1 LTKWEPSEKLQQM
14 PYFALLYEVV
24 DDFVARRMPF
34 RGEHLR
40 LAGEAHARGEVVLA
54 GALAEPDDTALIIFR
69 GADKSTAEN
78 FARHDPY
85 VVNGLV
91 KKWTVRPWTVVV
103 GQAPEST
110 VPSSSGRL
118 Q

>member
-1 LTKWEPSEKLQQM
+1 M
-14 PYFALLYEVV
+14 PYFALFYDVV
-24 DDFVARRMPF
+24 DDFVARRVPF
-34 RGEHLR
+34 RAEHLR
-40 LAGEAHARGEVVLA
+40 LAGEAHNRGDIVLA
-54 GALAEPDDTALIIFR
+54 GALAEPADTALIIFR
-69 GADKSTAEN
+69 CADKSVAEH

-103 GQAPEST
+103 GQTPET
-110 VPSSSGRL
+110 ASSSGGRL

>member
-1 LTKWEPSEKLQQM
+1 M

-24 DDFVARRMPF
+24 DDFVARRAPF

-40 LAGEAHARGEVVLA
+40 LAGEAHNSGDIVLA
-54 GALAEPDDTALIIFR
+54 GALAEPADAALIIFHCT
-69 GADKSTAEN
+69 GKSVAED
-78 FARHDPY
+78 FARRDPY

-91 KKWTVRPWTVVV
+91 KKWTVRPWTVVI
-103 GQAPEST
+103 GRTLETASA
-110 VPSSSGRL
+110 SGGRL